1 MAQTQK
7 TGNAIEQLVEGAG
20 AAFVTLILFAI
31 MILALLGISEDLTFI
46 DTNGSF
52 FSDIKTS
59 TQDGMVALGGI
70 VLLVVVFVAF
80 GFLRRR
86 GII

>member
-1 MAQTQK
+1 MANTQK

-20 AAFVTLILFAI
+20 SAFVTLILFAI
-31 MILALLGISEDLTFI
+31 MIIALLGISADLSFV
-46 DTNGSF
+46 DTNSTF
-52 FSDIKTS
+52 FTEIEST
-59 TQDGMVALGGI
+59 TQDGMIALGGI

>member
-1 MAQTQK
+1 MAK
-7 TGNAIEQLVEGAG
+7 NNMNPIESLVEGAG
-20 AAFVTLILFAI
+20 SAFATLLLFAI
-31 MILALLGISEDLTFI
+31 MILALLGIASDLNFI
-46 DTNGSF
+46 DTNSTF
-52 FSDIKTS
+52 YNDIETS
-59 TQDGMVALGGI
+59 IQDGMVALGGI

>member
-1 MAQTQK
+1 MADNQK

-20 AAFVTLILFAI
+20 SAFVTLILFAI
-31 MILALLGISEDLTFI
+31 MVLALLGISTDLTFI

-52 FSDIKTS
+52 FSEIQS
-59 TQDGMVALGGI
+59 TVQDGMVALGGI

-80 GFLRRR
+80 SFLRRR